1 MTESLIRW
9 IATADALRHIEHF
22 QTEIPLALTFIRERA
37 DDYYTSLV
45 GDLFDRMRE
54 NSAESTEWARLGNAF
69 AQFVDDDA
77 GLLTRSRIDRSEGAL
92 YAAAAF
98 YCGGFPASAY
108 LSMAR
113 MIPIPREGTV
123 RACYDLLMRPAEP
136 VSGRVLGLVAALR
149 LGDVNFIAQEA
160 VRASEAAASALAS
173 GPDDWV
179 PARLYEQLMH
189 RFTLVNLRAVLPARV
204 EGYWNS
210 LIDSLVSRIPSTWEF
225 FPSQIQAI
233 QGQLFDNPASYT
245 LQMPTGAGKTTL
257 SETLLFDHLQ
267 SNPDEAAVLLVPFR
281 SLASELRRGL
291 VRNLNSMGINSRCAY
306 GGTVP
311 SGDEIRSLDETRL
324 VVATPEALS
333 GLLSADQGF
342 LQRISLVI
350 CDEGHLLG
358 MPSRGILLELLLA
371 RLKLRETGA
380 PRFVFISAIVPNVQE
395 INAWLGGTDET
406 VIRSDYRPA
415 TADFAVLRQRNEGSS
430 RYVDLEV
437 HPQLTEPARFTVAG
451 FLSRTDFQYFNPPT
465 NRNRTLNFDSYKT
478 KAVAAARKAL
488 PMGTAV
494 IFAAN
499 KRGAQGAIG
508 VTKELLEQLGFPL
521 TLPTPIQYSN
531 AARITA
537 AVEYLRNEFGE
548 DWVGTRAL
556 ASGAVLHHG
565 DIPQETREVL
575 EEMLR
580 RKHVLLAICTSTLA
594 EGVNLPIRTLVLYSV
609 RRRTSEGAGDL
620 LLSRDIKNLV
630 GRAGRAGA
638 TTRGLVICAN
648 AEQWP
653 AIERV
658 ATDQP
663 GEDMTGALKTLIDRL
678 QELLALQN
686 HVLTNEDLERTD
698 ALAAL
703 VDGID
708 STLIDLAVEEISEE
722 TLAELAVNIA
732 NQTYA
737 AQTIGE
743 ASGEVLRNVFRLRA
757 ARVAS
762 ICAAGRIEW
771 IRSTGAKLW
780 LLATVES
787 DLAPLFENWET
798 LADPA
803 DEVFVGIM
811 LEWAWNHG
819 KLARTIKDAY
829 RLEEGVSV
837 DTVRASFFTTVR
849 RWIAGDTYPQ
859 IAAASGQEIDDI
871 LAIQTRAVSFGLQ
884 TVIEQGVALIGKL
897 LESQGRT
904 VSPAVA
910 VFSDCL
916 RFGVSTA
923 SACALSAAGIRHRR
937 AAILLANNV
946 DVAASVGG
954 GRVFLLSVA
963 SQVLRQDATG
973 WRARLGD
980 LVYENTLADVS

>member
-1 MTESLIRW
+1 
-9 IATADALRHIEHF
+9 
-22 QTEIPLALTFIRERA
+22 
-37 DDYYTSLV
+37 
-45 GDLFDRMRE
+45 
-54 NSAESTEWARLGNAF
+54 
-69 AQFVDDDA
+69 
-77 GLLTRSRIDRSEGAL
+77 
-92 YAAAAF
+92 
-98 YCGGFPASAY
+98 
-108 LSMAR
+108 
-113 MIPIPREGTV
+113 
-123 RACYDLLMRPAEP
+123 
-136 VSGRVLGLVAALR
+136 
-149 LGDVNFIAQEA
+149 
-160 VRASEAAASALAS
+160 
-173 GPDDWV
+173 
-179 PARLYEQLMH
+179 
-189 RFTLVNLRAVLPARV
+189 
-204 EGYWNS
+204 
-210 LIDSLVSRIPSTWEF
+210 
-225 FPSQIQAI
+225 
-233 QGQLFDNPASYT
+233 
-245 LQMPTGAGKTTL
+245 
-257 SETLLFDHLQ
+257 
-267 SNPDEAAVLLVPFR
+267 
-281 SLASELRRGL
+281 
-291 VRNLNSMGINSRCAY
+291 
-306 GGTVP
+306 
-311 SGDEIRSLDETRL
+311 
-324 VVATPEALS
+324 
-333 GLLSADQGF
+333 
-342 LQRISLVI
+342 
-350 CDEGHLLG
+350 
-358 MPSRGILLELLLA
+358 
-371 RLKLRETGA
+371 
-380 PRFVFISAIVPNVQE
+380 
-395 INAWLGGTDET
+395 
-406 VIRSDYRPA
+406 
-415 TADFAVLRQRNEGSS
+415 
-430 RYVDLEV
+430 
-437 HPQLTEPARFTVAG
+437 
-451 FLSRTDFQYFNPPT
+451 
-465 NRNRTLNFDSYKT
+465 
-478 KAVAAARKAL
+478 
-488 PMGTAV
+488 
-494 IFAAN
+494 
-499 KRGAQGAIG
+499 
-508 VTKELLEQLGFPL
+508 LEQLGFPL

-580 RKHVLLAICTSTLA
+580 RKHVPLAICTNTLA

-678 QELLALQN
+678 QEFLALRN
-686 HVLTNEDLERTD
+686 RVLTNEDLERSD
-698 ALAAL
+698 IVAAL

-708 STLIDLAVEEISEE
+708 LTLIDLAAEEISEE
-722 TLAELAVNIA
+722 TLAELAVDIA

-743 ASGEVLRNVFRLRA
+743 ASREVLRNVFRLRA
-757 ARVAS
+757 SRVAS

-780 LLATVES
+780 LLATAER
-787 DLAPLFENWET
+787 DLGPLFEDWET

-811 LEWAWNHG
+811 LEWAWDHG
-819 KLARTIKDAY
+819 NLARTIKDAY
-829 RLEEGVSV
+829 RLEEGVGV
-837 DTVRASFFTTVR
+837 DTVKVSFFTTVR

-897 LESQGRT
+897 LEYQGRI

-916 RFGVSTA
+916 RFGVPTA
-923 SACALSAAGIRHRR
+923 TACVLSAAGIRHRR

-946 DVAASVGG
+946 DVAGSVGG
-954 GRVFLLSVA
+954 GRVFLLAVA
-963 SQVLRQDATG
+963 SRVLRHDGTG
-973 WRARLGD
+973 WRSRLGD